1 MSFTLPVYTGLSTQ
15 RRLTGARP
23 LLQSWCIISIRML
36 IHALLRAA
44 WRGYLRKPRWMG
56 FHLAWILLAAT
67 STSSLALADV
77 IYLKNGHQI
86 IAKVL
91 SEGAKQVVYE
101 SGGGEI
107 SIPRSLV
114 DHIEKGSVDSDAAP
128 PAEAPNHAIPASD
141 LPLPAQDAAQP
152 AVAAHSEVITDSAI
166 DPARLQH
173 LDNEVLRSPN
183 FENRNRLVR
192 GYHTA
197 AIFLARHGDPE
208 AAIDLYRHAL
218 KFAPDDLALTLG
230 LSYLLVK
237 QTHYNGAIELL
248 LPASIEYPKSA
259 DIPMLLGSAYYSSEN
274 LGRAIEEWKKAL
286 ALQES
291 QPLREALAKAEK
303 EKDAA
308 SSYEEIQ
315 SIHFLLRYD
324 GTEAKGLGKQI
335 LDTLESAFRDLQLD
349 LDYYPRET
357 IVVLVYSKDAFRD
370 VTRSP
375 TWVGALNDG
384 KIRVPVSGLT
394 GITPELNR
402 LLKHELTHSFVHLIT
417 LDRCPVWFN
426 EGLAQLEEGA
436 TTATLGTQLAREL
449 SSGRAPSYRAL
460 EASFMKLPEDQ
471 VAPAYA
477 KSLAALEYLRETYG
491 MAEIRQLLKAM
502 ASNPDFNAL
511 IEKDLRLNYAS
522 FETEVSSYVEKK
534 YGS

>member
-1 MSFTLPVYTGLSTQ
+1 MLVHSLFRTAWQDYA
-15 RRLTGARP
+15 RRPR
-23 LLQSWCIISIRML
+23 RMV
-36 IHALLRAA
+36 
-44 WRGYLRKPRWMG
+44 
-56 FHLAWILLAAT
+56 FHLAWILLVIAIN
-67 STSSLALADV
+67 SSPALADV

-86 IAKVL
+86 TARVL

-114 DHIEKGSVDSDAAP
+114 DHIVKGSVEPGTAP
-128 PAEAPNHAIPASD
+128 PADVPSHAIPASD
-141 LPLPAQDAAQP
+141 LPLPAPDAAQP
-152 AVAAHSEVITDSAI
+152 AVADPSEVITDSAI
-166 DPARLQH
+166 DPARLQQY
-173 LDNEVLRSPN
+173 DDEMLRSPN
-183 FENRNRLVR
+183 FETRSRLVH

-197 AIFLARHGDPE
+197 AIYLTRQGNPE

-218 KFAPDDLALTLG
+218 KFVPDDLALTLG

-248 LPASIEYPKSA
+248 LPAAVEYPKSA

-274 LGRAIEEWKKAL
+274 LDRAIEEWKKAL
-286 ALQES
+286 ALQDS

-303 EKDAA
+303 EKETA
-308 SSYEEIQ
+308 SSYEEIE

-335 LDTLESAFRDLQLD
+335 LDTLEAAFRDLQLD
-349 LDYYPRET
+349 LDYYPHET

-394 GITPELNR
+394 DVTPELAR

-436 TTATLGTQLAREL
+436 TTATMGSQLTREMT
-449 SSGRAPSYRAL
+449 SGRAPSFKAL
-460 EASFMKLPEDQ
+460 EPSFMKLPEDQ
-471 VAPAYA
+471 VPLAYA
-477 KSLAALEYLRETYG
+477 KSLAALEYLRATYG

-502 ASNPDFNAL
+502 ASNPDFNSL
-511 IEKDLRLNYAS
+511 IEQDLRLDYAS

>member
-1 MSFTLPVYTGLSTQ
+1 
-15 RRLTGARP
+15 
-23 LLQSWCIISIRML
+23 ML
-36 IHALLRAA
+36 GAA
-44 WRGYLRKPRWMG
+44 WRNYLQKPRRVVL
-56 FHLAWILLAAT
+56 HLAWILLVVA
-67 STSSLALADV
+67 STSSLGIADI

-86 IAKVL
+86 TAKVL
-91 SEGAKQVVYE
+91 SESAKQVVYE

-107 SIPRSLV
+107 SIPRSVV
-114 DHIEKGSVDSDAAP
+114 DHIEKGPVSSDMDPPPDAP
-128 PAEAPNHAIPASD
+128 THAIPASD
-141 LPLPAQDAAQP
+141 LPLPAEEAAQP
-152 AVAAHSEVITDSAI
+152 AVSAHSEPITNDAI
-166 DPARLQH
+166 DPARLQQ
-173 LDNEVLRSPN
+173 LDNEVIRSPN
-183 FENRNRLVR
+183 FETRSRLVH
-192 GYHTA
+192 GYHKA
-197 AIFLARHGDPE
+197 AIYLTRQGDPE
-208 AAIDLYRHAL
+208 TAIDLYRHAL

-237 QTHYNGAIELL
+237 QTHYSRAIDLL
-248 LPASIEYPKSA
+248 LPAAAEYPKSA
-259 DIPMLLGSAYYSSEN
+259 DIPLLLGSAYYSSEN
-274 LGRAIEEWKKAL
+274 LDGAIEEWKKAL
-286 ALQES
+286 ALQDS

-303 EKDAA
+303 EKDTA

-394 GITPELNR
+394 GVTPELAR
-402 LLKHELTHSFVHLIT
+402 VLKHELTHSFVHLIT

-436 TTATLGTQLAREL
+436 TTAKFGTQLAREL
-449 SSGRAPSYRAL
+449 TSGRAPSYKAL
-460 EASFMKLPEDQ
+460 EPSFMSLPEDQ
-471 VAPAYA
+471 VLMAYA
-477 KSLAALEYLRETYG
+477 KSLAALEYLRDTYG
-491 MAEIRQLLKAM
+491 MSEIRQFLKAM
-502 ASNPDFNAL
+502 ASNPDFSSL
-511 IEKDLRLNYAS
+511 LEQDLRLNYAS